1 MTKAFAVLTVFFAAV
16 LLGCSIKPTEEEVY
30 DIAIE
35 GGLVFDGTGAPGV
48 STNIGIIGSEIV
60 YVGAA
65 SNLNAKQTIN
75 ANGMIVAPGFID
87 PHTHA
92 FEERPEEGPDYLES
106 YTSQGVTTVLS
117 GNDGGGPVNTERAYE
132 ELKVRGLG
140 ANFGL
145 FVGHGSVR
153 RAVIGMEDRQASSQE
168 LEQMKALVAGA
179 MKAGALGLS
188 SGLFY
193 SPGSFAE
200 TAEVIELARVAAEY
214 GGVYESHIRDESNYS
229 IGLIAAI
236 EEAIEI
242 GQEANIPVHIAHIK
256 ALGVDVW
263 GQSEEIIQRI
273 EAAQADG
280 IRVTA
285 DQYPWLASGTRVS
298 NALIPRPAMAGGR
311 DALYNRL
318 RNPELLPDL
327 KAAMA
332 ENLRRRGGPA
342 SILLTSGSKAWRGL
356 TLGEYAEKNQ
366 TSPIDAA
373 VEIVLSGDAKI
384 ASFNMN
390 EDDVQT
396 FMRQPWVMSSSDGG
410 DGHPRKYASFP
421 QKYQQY
427 VVEEKVLTLAEFI
440 HKSSGLTAQTFGI
453 DDRGEIKP
461 GMKADIVIF
470 DPETYGP
477 MATYENP
484 AEYSVGVEHLLVNGQ
499 FTIENGQRT
508 KAAHGELVTTNRQN

>member
-1 MTKAFAVLTVFFAAV
+1 MTRASAVLMVFFAAA
-16 LLGCSIKPTEEEVY
+16 LPGCSIEPKEEEAY

-48 STNIGIIGSEIV
+48 LTNVGIIGSEIV

-65 SNLNAKQTIN
+65 SSLDAKRTIN
-75 ANGMIVAPGFID
+75 AEGMIVAPGFID

-92 FEERPEEGPDYLES
+92 FEERPKEGPDYLES
-106 YTSQGVTTVLS
+106 YTTQGVTSVLS
-117 GNDGGGPVNTERAYE
+117 GNDGGGPVDTERAYE
-132 ELKVRGLG
+132 ELKARGLG

-145 FVGHGSVR
+145 FVGHGAIR
-153 RAVIGMEDRQASSQE
+153 RAVIGMEDRQATPQE
-168 LEQMKALVAGA
+168 LEQMKTLVASA

-193 SPGSFAE
+193 APGSFAE
-200 TAEVIELARVAAEY
+200 TAEVVELARVAAEY
-214 GGVYESHIRDESNYS
+214 GGIYESHIRDESNYS

-236 EEAIEI
+236 EEVIEI

-273 EAAQADG
+273 EAAQANG
-280 IRVTA
+280 ILVTA

-311 DALYNRL
+311 DALYSRL
-318 RNPELLPDL
+318 RNPALLPDL
-327 KAAMA
+327 QAAMA

-342 SILLTSGSKAWRGL
+342 CILLTSGPEVWRGL
-356 TLGEYAEKNQ
+356 TLEEYAEKKA

-373 VEIVLSGDAKI
+373 VEIVLAGDAKI

-390 EDDVQT
+390 EDDVQA

-421 QKYQQY
+421 QKYRQY
-427 VVEEKVLTLAEFI
+427 VVEEKVLTLDEFI
-440 HKSSGLTAQTFGI
+440 HKSSGLTAKTFGI
-453 DDRGEIKP
+453 DGRGEIKP
-461 GMKADIVIF
+461 QMKADIVIF
-470 DPETYGP
+470 DPDLYGP
-477 MATYENP
+477 IATYESP
-484 AEYSVGVEHLLVNGQ
+484 AEYSDGVDYLLVNGQ
-499 FTIENGQRT
+499 FAIDDGKLEKIDVGKIIAESSN
-508 KAAHGELVTTNRQN
+508 